1 MVPPLDIHL
10 TDELR
15 FILNLGV
22 AVLAALLGGAVAA
35 RLRQPTIVGYL
46 VAGIAIGP
54 FTPGFVGDQQQIT
67 VLADVGVV
75 LLLFALGVQF
85 PLRDLLEV
93 RGVAVAAALLQ
104 VAGTIL
110 AGAAAAGVLG
120 FDARSSLVIGVT
132 LAISSTLVVV
142 KLLVERGELDGTH
155 GRALVG
161 WMIVQD
167 LVTIVVAA
175 TLPALAGGDPVG
187 PLVIAA
193 ARVALFLGVAY
204 VVGTRLLP
212 AAFRLVARLGSSEL
226 FLLAVIATALV
237 AAVTSSAVFGLG
249 LALGAF
255 VAGLLIAESELSYQA
270 VAEIVPF
277 RDLFA
282 VLFFV
287 SVGMLVDP
295 ASIASQAG
303 LVLVF
308 VIVAVL
314 LKGLLAAALARLF
327 GLPARSAL
335 RLGATLAQ
343 VGEFSFILAEE
354 ALGLGILARPAYDVL
369 LGTAVISIVLTP
381 FTVRAADRLVA
392 WMEARPAPA
401 DGARAAGAADPAVA
415 ADAGDAARGG
425 GGGHGGGDGHGGR
438 PAYASDGR
446 PHVVV
451 LGAGRAGI
459 LVTRAV
465 RARGFGCVV
474 VDRDRRRL
482 DEAARLGAQVVYG
495 DAASPAILGRVGL
508 GEARLLI
515 VALADP
521 LGARLAA
528 ERALAINPRLAI
540 AGRARGARDRA
551 TLRRVGV
558 RRVADPEVEA
568 GVELA
573 RHALQRMGVSGPE
586 LAAIAAGL
594 RRSQYGPE
602 PAPGGGTGATGA
614 TG

>member
-1 MVPPLDIHL
+1 MPPLPDIAL
-10 TDELR
+10 TEELR

-22 AVLAALLGGAVAA
+22 AVLAALLGGAIAT

-54 FTPGFVGDQQQIT
+54 FTPGFVGDQEQIT
-67 VLADVGVV
+67 VLADIGVV
-75 LLLFALGVQF
+75 LLLFALGAQF
-85 PLRDLLEV
+85 PLRDLVAV
-93 RGVAVAAALLQ
+93 RGVAVGAALLQ
-104 VAGTIL
+104 VAATTI
-110 AGAAAAGVLG
+110 AGAVAAAVLG
-120 FDARSSLVIGVT
+120 FDLRSAVVIGVT

-142 KLLVERGELDGTH
+142 KVLVERGELEAIH

-175 TLPALAGGDPVG
+175 ALPALAGGDPVG
-187 PLVIAA
+187 PLLLAGG
-193 ARVALFLGVAY
+193 RVALFLGLAY
-204 VVGTRLLP
+204 LVGTRLLP

-226 FLLAVIATALV
+226 FLLAVVATALV
-237 AAVTSSAVFGLG
+237 AAVTSSAAFGLG

-295 ASIASQAG
+295 ASIAAQVG

-308 VIVAVL
+308 VTVAAG
-314 LKGLLAAALARLF
+314 LKGLLAGVFAHLF
-327 GLPARSAL
+327 GLPARSAIL
-335 RLGATLAQ
+335 LGATLAQ

-354 ALGLGILARPAYDVL
+354 ALGLGILAKPAYDVL
-369 LGTAVISIVLTP
+369 LGTAVVSIILTP
-381 FTVRAADRLVA
+381 FAVRGADGLVA
-392 WMEARPAPA
+392 RMEAGQIAA
-401 DGARAAGAADPAVA
+401 GGAGGAGDAGAADPV
-415 ADAGDAARGG
+415 GG
-425 GGGHGGGDGHGGR
+425 RGGGHGAR
-438 PAYASDGR
+438 AAYASDGR

-451 LGAGRAGI
+451 LGAGRVGL

-465 RARGFGCVV
+465 RTRGFGCVV
-474 VDRDRRRL
+474 VDRDQRRL

-495 DAASPAILGRVGL
+495 DAASPAILERVGL
-508 GEARLLI
+508 AEARLLV

-521 LGARLAA
+521 LAARLAG
-528 ERALAINPRLAI
+528 ERALIINPRLAI
-540 AGRARGARDRA
+540 AARARGARDRA
-551 TLRRVGV
+551 TLRGVGV

-586 LAAIAAGL
+586 LAAIASGL

-602 PAPGGGTGATGA
+602 PAPGGGGTGAPE
-614 TG
+614 

>member
-1 MVPPLDIHL
+1 MPPSPDVALGED
-10 TDELR
+10 LR
-15 FILNLGV
+15 FILNLGG

-35 RLRQPTIVGYL
+35 RLRQPTVVGYL
-46 VAGIAIGP
+46 IAGIAIGP

-67 VLADVGVV
+67 VLADIGVV

-85 PLRDLLEV
+85 PLRDLVAV
-93 RGVAVAAALLQ
+93 RGVAVGAALLQ
-104 VAGTIL
+104 VAATTV
-110 AGAAAAGVLG
+110 AGSIAAGLLG
-120 FDARSSLVIGVT
+120 FDARSSAVVGVI

-142 KLLVERGELDGTH
+142 KLLVERGELEAVH

-161 WMIVQD
+161 WMLVQD

-175 TLPALAGGDPVG
+175 TLPALTGGDPVG
-187 PLVIAA
+187 PLLMAA
-193 ARVALFLGVAY
+193 GRVALFLGLAY

-295 ASIASQAG
+295 AGIADQAG
-303 LVLVF
+303 LVMAF
-308 VIVAVL
+308 VVVAVGV
-314 LKGLLAAALARLF
+314 KGLLAAAFARLF
-327 GLPARSAL
+327 GLPARSAVL
-335 RLGATLAQ
+335 LGATLAQ

-354 ALGLGILARPAYDVL
+354 ALGLAILSKSAYDAL
-369 LGTAVISIVLTP
+369 LGAAVVSIVLTP
-381 FTVRAADRLVA
+381 FAMRGGDWLAARLEGGRATT
-392 WMEARPAPA
+392 
-401 DGARAAGAADPAVA
+401 
-415 ADAGDAARGG
+415 ADAGEGDVDPLGG
-425 GGGHGGGDGHGGR
+425 RGGGHGAGA
-438 PAYASDGR
+438 AYASDGR

-451 LGAGRAGI
+451 LGAGRVGI

-465 RARGFGCVV
+465 RTRGFGCVV

-482 DEAARLGAQVVYG
+482 DEAARLGAQVIYG
-495 DAASPAILGRVGL
+495 DAASPTILGRVGL
-508 GEARLLI
+508 AEARLLV
-515 VALADP
+515 VAVADP
-521 LGARLAA
+521 LAARLAG
-528 ERALAINPRLAI
+528 ERALAINPNLSI
-540 AGRARGARDRA
+540 AARARGAGDRA
-551 TLRRVGV
+551 TLRQIGV

-573 RHALQRMGVSGPE
+573 RYALQRMGVSGPE
-586 LAAIAAGL
+586 LAAITSGL
-594 RRSQYGPE
+594 RHSQYGPE
-602 PAPGGGTGATGA
+602 PGPGGRGAD
-614 TG
+614 

>member
-1 MVPPLDIHL
+1 
-10 TDELR
+10 ELR
-15 FILNLGV
+15 FIMNLGL
-22 AVLAALLGGAVAA
+22 AVLAALLGGAIAA

-67 VLADVGVV
+67 ILADIGIV
-75 LLLFALGVQF
+75 LLLFTLGIQF
-85 PLRDLLEV
+85 PLRGLVAV
-93 RGVAVAAALLQ
+93 RGIAVGAALLQ
-104 VAGTIL
+104 IAATTIV
-110 AGAAAAGVLG
+110 GAVAAGLLG
-120 FDARSSLVIGVT
+120 FDARSAVVIGAT
-132 LAISSTLVVV
+132 LAISSTLVVI
-142 KLLVERGELDGTH
+142 KLLVERGELEAAH

-167 LVTIVVAA
+167 LVTIVVVA

-187 PLVIAA
+187 PLLLAA
-193 ARVALFLGVAY
+193 GRVALFLGLAY

-226 FLLAVIATALV
+226 FLLAVIGTALV

-287 SVGMLVDP
+287 AVGMLVDP
-295 ASIASQAG
+295 ASIAAQAG
-303 LVLVF
+303 PVLVF
-308 VIVAVL
+308 VVVAVVA
-314 LKGLLAAALARLF
+314 KGLLAIGLARLF
-327 GLPARSAL
+327 GLPARSAVL
-335 RLGATLAQ
+335 LGATLSQ
-343 VGEFSFILAEE
+343 VGEFSFIIAEE
-354 ALGLGILARPAYDVL
+354 ALGLGILAKGAYDVL
-369 LGTAVISIVLTP
+369 LGTAVVSIVLTP
-381 FTVRAADRLVA
+381 FAVRGADRLVA
-392 WMEARPAPA
+392 RLEAGQAPSG
-401 DGARAAGAADPAVA
+401 D
-415 ADAGDAARGG
+415 ADAMDPVGGRGG
-425 GGGHGGGDGHGGR
+425 GHAGR
-438 PAYASDGR
+438 AAYASDGR
-446 PHVVV
+446 PHIVV
-451 LGAGRAGI
+451 LGAGRVGL

-465 RARGFGCVV
+465 RTRGFGCVV

-482 DEAARLGAQVVYG
+482 EEATRLGAQVVYG
-495 DAASPAILGRVGL
+495 DAASRSILERVGL
-508 GEARLLI
+508 AEARLLV
-515 VALADP
+515 VAVADP
-521 LGARLAA
+521 LAARLAA

-540 AGRARGARDRA
+540 ASRARGGRDRE

-573 RHALQRMGVSGPE
+573 RHALQRMGVSGTE
-586 LAAIAAGL
+586 LAAIASGL

-602 PAPGGGTGATGA
+602 PGPGGHGAD
-614 TG
+614 

>member
-1 MVPPLDIHL
+1 MPPPPDIAL
-10 TDELR
+10 TEELG

-22 AVLAALLGGAVAA
+22 AVLAALLGGAIAT
-35 RLRQPTIVGYL
+35 RLRQPTVVGYL

-54 FTPGFVGDQQQIT
+54 FTPGFVGDQEQIT
-67 VLADVGVV
+67 VLADIGVV
-75 LLLFALGVQF
+75 LLLFALGAQF
-85 PLRDLLEV
+85 PLRDLVAV
-93 RGVAVAAALLQ
+93 RGVAVGAALLQ
-104 VAGTIL
+104 VATTTI
-110 AGAAAAGVLG
+110 AGAVAAGVLG
-120 FDARSSLVIGVT
+120 FDLRSAAVLGVT

-142 KLLVERGELDGTH
+142 KLLVERGELEAVH

-175 TLPALAGGDPVG
+175 TLPALTGGDPVA
-187 PLVIAA
+187 PLLLAA
-193 ARVALFLGVAY
+193 GRVTVFLGLAY
-204 VVGTRLLP
+204 LVGTRLLP

-226 FLLAVIATALV
+226 FLLAVVATALV
-237 AAVTSSAVFGLG
+237 TAVTSSAAFGLG

-295 ASIASQAG
+295 ASIAAQVS

-308 VIVAVL
+308 VAVGAG
-314 LKGLLAAALARLF
+314 LKALLAGLFARLF
-327 GLPARSAL
+327 GLPARSAIL
-335 RLGATLAQ
+335 LGATLAQ

-354 ALGLGILARPAYDVL
+354 ALGLGILAKPAYDVL
-369 LGTAVISIVLTP
+369 LGTAVVSIILTP
-381 FTVRAADRLVA
+381 FAVRAADRLVA
-392 WMEARPAPA
+392 RMEAGQIAPGGTGGAGPAGFAGPA
-401 DGARAAGAADPAVA
+401 DPV
-415 ADAGDAARGG
+415 GG
-425 GGGHGGGDGHGGR
+425 RGDGHGVR
-438 PAYASDGR
+438 AAYASDGR

-451 LGAGRAGI
+451 LGAGRVGF

-465 RARGFGCVV
+465 RTRGFGCVV

-495 DAASPAILGRVGL
+495 DAASPAILERVGL
-508 GEARLLI
+508 AEARLLV

-521 LGARLAA
+521 LAARLAG
-528 ERALAINPRLAI
+528 ERALAVNPRLAI
-540 AGRARGARDRA
+540 AARARGARARA
-551 TLRRVGV
+551 VLREVGV

-586 LAAIAAGL
+586 LAAIASGL

-602 PAPGGGTGATGA
+602 PLPGEPEPEPD
-614 TG
+614 